1 MILTLNRE
9 ELKQLVQKHIQYLGL
24 DRGLSHNSDDEQ
36 TLEIELGFVAG
47 DFAVVAAIN
56 EPLNPDL
63 FDDDDFKPE
72 CALHDA
78 SGDADDQDS
87 TTASDA
93 ADDSDSESDSQPAK
107 RKRKRRTRAEIE
119 AAEAAE
125 KAAAEQQ
132 EQAGETVEPL
142 AEAKPA
148 EAETPDENLFASTEA
163 EAESAPVAEAEASA
177 DEEAPFDTD
186 DEADNDL
193 FVTEPVAG
201 DPLTDPGET
210 SIFGSAEPEP
220 EAEVE
225 HTAGASDPFGSDEN
239 LFAEAPAEDKPVTKT
254 EDGFV
259 QPSDDDDALNLF
271 A

>member
-9 ELKQLVQKHIQYLGL
+9 EIKQLVQKHIQHLGL
-24 DRGLSHNSDDEQ
+24 DRGLSHSSDDDQ

-63 FDDDDFKPE
+63 FDADDFQPE
-72 CALHDA
+72 CALRDA

-87 TTASDA
+87 TTANDA

-119 AAEAAE
+119 AAEKA
-125 KAAAEQQ
+125 AAAEQQ

-142 AEAKPA
+142 AEAKSA
-148 EAETPDENLFASTEA
+148 EAETPDENLFAPTES
-163 EAESAPVAEAEASA
+163 EAESTPVAEAEASA